1 MLAGLDNQGV
11 SYLLFQDVWGDNEMD
26 ERQGTWAVLR
36 RQEDMVPSVGIQEFK
51 VNIQRKLI

>member
-36 RQEDMVPSVGIQEFK
+36 SQEVVVPRVGIQMFK